1 MQLNALDEVPLPL
14 YDIDELVPDQGT
26 SLPLPLYDIDQLV
39 ANLTL
44 EDPPTTPTKPK
55 RKKESEGPPPAS
67 PPAPPPIAAPPG
79 YSAHNPSAAPSPLY
93 HFESPT
99 KAGYTRHWS
108 EAAHAT
114 QGIPNSRAQ
123 ALNKP
128 PKTRGSKKAAYVVFQ
143 GRSTGVFL
151 SWAEVERVTSRLRFA
166 VYQGY
171 SSVEQATAAFD
182 LVQRRG
188 WTCDSVSWSASPLP
202 ASSAPS
208 PIPEDA
214 EQAPAPLFPRAHDR
228 YYVVFAGLNPGVFG
242 TNVECALNVLG
253 IPSCV
258 HHSVDCYQQARD
270 MFREAKARGEV
281 FAREARSEV

>member
-14 YDIDELVPDQGT
+14 YDIDELVPDEGT

-55 RKKESEGPPPAS
+55 RKKENEGPPPAS

-79 YSAHNPSAAPSPLY
+79 YSAHNPSIAPSPLY
-93 HFESPT
+93 RFESPT

-123 ALNKP
+123 ALHKP
-128 PKTRGSKKAAYVVFQ
+128 PKGRGPKKAAYVVFR

-151 SWAEVERVTSRLRFA
+151 SWKEVERETSRLRFA

-171 SSVEQATAAFD
+171 TSVEQATAAFD
-182 LVQRRG
+182 LAQRR
-188 WTCDSVSWSASPLP
+188 
-202 ASSAPS
+202 APS

-228 YYVVFAGLNPGVFG
+228 YYVVFAGLNPGVFA

-253 IPSCV
+253 IPSCI
-258 HHSVDCYQQARD
+258 HNSVDCYQQARD

-281 FAREARSEV
+281 FAREARAEV